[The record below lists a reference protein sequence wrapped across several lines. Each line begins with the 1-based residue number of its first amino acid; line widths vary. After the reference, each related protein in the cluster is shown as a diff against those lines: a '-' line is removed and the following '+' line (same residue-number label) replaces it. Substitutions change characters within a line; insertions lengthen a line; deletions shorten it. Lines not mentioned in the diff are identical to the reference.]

1 MKLTTRELII
11 CGLFASIIAILSQ
24 ISIPL
29 PFTTV
34 PLTMQVFAIVLCGL
48 LLGSKLGFIS
58 LIIYTLLGAIGLP
71 VFAQMSGGISA
82 IIGPTGGFILS
93 FPILALVTGYFS
105 KKYDSIL
112 LITLGMVIGL
122 LLSYLIGTLQ
132 FMLIMKVSFMQ
143 GLTLC
148 VIPFVALDLVK
159 IGLAIGLG
167 LNLSK
172 RINLGISV
180 C

>member
-1 MKLTTRELII
+1 MKLTTKELIL
-11 CGLFASIIAILSQ
+11 CGIFASIIAILAQ

-48 LLGSKLGFIS
+48 LLGPKLAFIS

-71 VFAQMSGGISA
+71 VFAQMSGGISV
-82 IIGPTGGFILS
+82 IVGPTGGFILS
-93 FPILALVTGYFS
+93 FPILAFVTGYFS
-105 KKYDSIL
+105 KKYDSTVL
-112 LITLGMVIGL
+112 TTVGMLIGL
-122 LLSYLIGTLQ
+122 LLNYLIGTLQ
-132 FMLIMKVSFMQ
+132 FMLLMNVSFMQ
-143 GLTLC
+143 GLALC

-167 LNLSK
+167 VNLSK
-172 RINLGISV
+172 RINEGMKL